1 MPASLRSRLWWSYA
15 LVIATA
21 LAMVAVILLVYI
33 VRNPATYR
41 EANARLT
48 LVSALIRKNETNL
61 VALSSSDIQTR
72 IEQVD
77 STYNTRVILYNAARK
92 VIADSE
98 QGQHPE
104 LQLPRFPRL
113 RSYSILRDADG
124 NYWLYMLWHLDD
136 GRWLLL
142 TVPRPSVPFLSILG
156 DELMI
161 PIVIAGGTALLI
173 SLLVALWLSRWIGNP
188 LQQVVNA
195 SHRMPSSELTI
206 LEPRGPQ
213 EVQELARAFNKMNA
227 RVQSSQQSQRDFVA
241 NVSHELKKPLTSI
254 QGFAQAIMD
263 GTANTPTS
271 RQESA
276 RIIHE
281 EAGRM
286 HRMVLELLDLAR
298 LDAGTLELQI
308 STLDLGRLLKGVVE
322 KFKPLAAEAG
332 AAIDVKTT
340 GLPPI
345 NGDGD
350 RLAQVFTNLLDNA
363 VKYTPAG
370 GTIGVKAAQD
380 GNSIRVEVSD
390 TGPGIPAQALPHIF
404 DRFYQA
410 DPSRQGGKKH
420 GSGLGLAIAREI
432 VASHGGK
439 ITVRSTTKTDVKDK
453 TETGSTF
460 IVSLPV
466 IRENLT
472 SRDNLKK

>member
-113 RSYSILRDADG
+113 RSYSILRDTDG

-161 PIVIAGGTALLI
+161 PIVIG
-173 SLLVALWLSRWIGNP
+173 
-188 LQQVVNA
+188 
-195 SHRMPSSELTI
+195 
-206 LEPRGPQ
+206 
-213 EVQELARAFNKMNA
+213 
-227 RVQSSQQSQRDFVA
+227 
-241 NVSHELKKPLTSI
+241 
-254 QGFAQAIMD
+254 
-263 GTANTPTS
+263 
-271 RQESA
+271 
-276 RIIHE
+276 
-281 EAGRM
+281 
-286 HRMVLELLDLAR
+286 
-298 LDAGTLELQI
+298 
-308 STLDLGRLLKGVVE
+308 
-322 KFKPLAAEAG
+322 
-332 AAIDVKTT
+332 
-340 GLPPI
+340 
-345 NGDGD
+345 
-350 RLAQVFTNLLDNA
+350 
-363 VKYTPAG
+363 Y
-370 GTIGVKAAQD
+370 
-380 GNSIRVEVSD
+380 
-390 TGPGIPAQALPHIF
+390 
-404 DRFYQA
+404 
-410 DPSRQGGKKH
+410 
-420 GSGLGLAIAREI
+420 
-432 VASHGGK
+432 
-439 ITVRSTTKTDVKDK
+439 
-453 TETGSTF
+453 
-460 IVSLPV
+460 
-466 IRENLT
+466 
-472 SRDNLKK
+472 